1 MIIKYDAYLKTHR
14 ECVNHAIS
22 FFLNRLDKT
31 KLDDILPTL
40 NTYELM
46 INVCRH
52 DASKNSQEEYNA
64 YDDYF
69 YADKRTPE
77 ILQAFD
83 YAWLHHLHNNPHHWQ
98 YWILK
103 EDEGSVF
110 NNSMIVKPLEMP
122 DIFILE
128 MLADWWSFSW
138 RNFLSSHDKNDLYEV
153 FNWYNEHTDKMLL
166 HENTKKK
173 VEDILGLLRET
184 LDNDEYDFG
193 VFA

>member
-1 MIIKYDAYLKTHR
+1 MSIQYDMYLKAHR

-22 FFLNRLDKT
+22 FFLNWLDQT
-31 KLDDILPTL
+31 KLNDILPKL
-40 NTYELM
+40 NTTELM
-46 INVCRH
+46 QNVYIH
-52 DASKNSQEEYNA
+52 DASKNSQEEYDA

-69 YADKRTPE
+69 YADKRTTE
-77 ILQAFD
+77 IMQAFD

-110 NNSMIVKPLEMP
+110 NNSMIAKPLDIP

-138 RNFLSSHDKNDLYEV
+138 KNFLLSHDKNDLYEV
-153 FNWYNEHTDKMLL
+153 FNWYDEHVDKMLL

-173 VEDILGLLRET
+173 VEDILSLIRGF
-184 LDNDEYDFG
+184 LDSDEHG
-193 VFA
+193 ISVFM